1 MRSDSLKVFSTSK
14 WIRKPDFESGIM
26 LEITATLGVA
36 VIFFRIRAFYS
47 LVLFS
52 PLWRERI
59 VSPERLVWGRRL

>member
-1 MRSDSLKVFSTSK
+1 MRSDSLKVFSISK
-14 WIRKPDFESGIM
+14 SIRKPDFESGIT
-26 LEITATLGVA
+26 LEITAIPRVA
-36 VIFFRIRAFYS
+36 VILFRVRTLYS